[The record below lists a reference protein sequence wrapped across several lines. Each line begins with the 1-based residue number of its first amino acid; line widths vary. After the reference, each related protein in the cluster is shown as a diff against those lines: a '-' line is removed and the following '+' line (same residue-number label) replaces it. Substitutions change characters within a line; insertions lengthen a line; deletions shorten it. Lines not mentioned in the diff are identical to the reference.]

1 MPHRHFSHRVS
12 LGICLLTL
20 TLSAGSAALPE
31 DVLLRNRWV
40 EITRA
45 DFDDAIARMPANIRA
60 DYATSAKRVESLLN
74 QLLVSKTLATQ
85 ARSHGIAGEPGSAAA
100 ESTLALAA
108 AELKLVAKHAGE
120 EFDAKKADFEARA
133 REVYTLN
140 RETYREP
147 EAVRISAITIGMKN
161 RGEEAALARA
171 KEARARIAAG
181 EDFGAIAR
189 EYSDNRIT
197 RDKGGQLPFLT
208 AKELEANYA
217 KGVFAL
223 TRQGE
228 ISEPIKGKAAY
239 HVVRLDE
246 RRPARVAPFE
256 EVRDRI
262 LQDLRRKHVDAQR
275 EARLRSIIAD
285 PDLQVNQPVVNAL
298 VKPVE
303 TIPSTPAPG
312 SGAPGASTQNPVPS
326 PAR

>member
-1 MPHRHFSHRVS
+1 
-12 LGICLLTL
+12 
-20 TLSAGSAALPE
+20 
-31 DVLLRNRWV
+31 
-40 EITRA
+40 
-45 DFDDAIARMPANIRA
+45 
-60 DYATSAKRVESLLN
+60 
-74 QLLVSKTLATQ
+74 
-85 ARSHGIAGEPGSAAA
+85 GIAGELGPAAS
-100 ESTLALAA
+100 EPTLALAK
-108 AELKLVAKHAGE
+108 AELARVEKYASE
-120 EFDAKKADFEARA
+120 EFDAKKADLELRA
-133 REVYTLN
+133 REIYALD
-140 RETYREP
+140 REKYREP
-147 EAVRISAITIGMKN
+147 EAVRISDITIGTKN
-161 RGEEAALARA
+161 RSEEAALARA

-181 EDFGAIAR
+181 EDFGAVAR

-197 RDKGGQLPFLT
+197 RDQGGQLPWLT

-246 RRPARVAPFE
+246 RRPAKVAPFE
-256 EVRDRI
+256 EARVPI
-262 LQDLRRKHVDAQR
+262 LQDMRRKHVDAHR

-303 TIPSTPAPG
+303 PIPSTPVPKSDAR
-312 SGAPGASTQNPVPS
+312 GAPTQNPVPS

>member
-1 MPHRHFSHRVS
+1 MPHCQFSHRVS
-12 LGICLLTL
+12 LGICLMALS
-20 TLSAGSAALPE
+20 LSAWSAALPE
-31 DVLLRNRWV
+31 NVLLKNRWV
-40 EITRA
+40 EITHA

-74 QLLVSKTLATQ
+74 QLLLSKTLATQ
-85 ARSHGIAGEPGSAAA
+85 ARSHGIAGEPGLAAA
-100 ESTLALAA
+100 EPTLALAA
-108 AELKLVAKHAGE
+108 AELKRVEKQATD
-120 EFDAKKADFEARA
+120 EFDAKKAEFEVRA
-133 REVYTLN
+133 REMYALD
-140 RETYREP
+140 RERYREP

-181 EDFGAIAR
+181 EDFGSIAR

-197 RDKGGQLPFLT
+197 RDQGGQLPWLT

-246 RRPARVAPFE
+246 RRPAKVVPFE
-256 EVRDRI
+256 EARDRI
-262 LQDLRRKHVDAQR
+262 LQDLRRKHIDAQR
-275 EARLRSIIAD
+275 DARLRSVIAD

-303 TIPSTPAPG
+303 TIPSTPVLK
-312 SGAPGASTQNPVPS
+312 SDAPGAPTQNPLPP